1 MLERRLKLLEV
12 MDREGFYGFHMAEH
26 HSTPL
31 GWVPSPSVFVSAA
44 IQRTK
49 RLRIGPLVYVL
60 PMYHPLR
67 VYEEVCM
74 LDHMSNGTSDVRRRP
89 RRSRWSSISAT
100 ASIRRTR
107 PPCITRPT
115 P

>member
-1 MLERRLKLLEV
+1 MLQFGIFDHLDSDGTPLGAMLEKRLKLVEL

-31 GWVPSPSVFVSAA
+31 GWVPSPSVFMSAA
-44 IQRTK
+44 IQRTR

-67 VYEEVCM
+67 VYEDC
-74 LDHMSNGTSDVRRRP
+74 LLYTSD
-89 RRSRWSSISAT
+89 A
-100 ASIRRTR
+100 ADEL
-107 PPCITRPT
+107 
-115 P
+115 